1 MEKKSVPIILGVL
14 FCFNILAWIGVWE
27 LSQTE
32 LEVTFFDVGQ
42 GDAIFIETPQ
52 NQQILIDGGPA
63 SIILE
68 KLGREMPFWDRTID
82 LIILTHP
89 EHDHMAGLIEV
100 LKRYQVGNILWTGVV
115 RDTA

>member
-1 MEKKSVPIILGVL
+1 MILGCL
-14 FCFNILAWIGVWE
+14 FLANVLAWIGVWE

-68 KLGREMPFWDRTID
+68 KLSTNSLLYPLPLKYFMHNKWCA
-82 LIILTHP
+82 LILAVPMLRPT
-89 EHDHMAGLIEV
+89 
-100 LKRYQVGNILWTGVV
+100 
-115 RDTA
+115 